1 MGLIGNGISEIRYRK
16 WDIGKGM
23 SNIGSQK
30 SNKWIDRL
38 FRQKYSV
45 IRNHESLS
53 HSGSNGYIALLEMRA
68 HLKI

>member
-1 MGLIGNGISEIRYRK
+1 
-16 WDIGKGM
+16 M